1 MRLQARKETRELVVG
16 IFVNFTRHEAEKVA
30 TGLATLGSQVDGELN
45 NFRRELLSML
55 NGTASSETLG
65 AADRHL
71 AQINAERFGEREP
84 MPHTAELISR
94 YSPPEYKPWKGT
106 AAPLPNSP
114 LAAHM
119 NAAMEEVHDHLLE
132 ATDKESLSRIST
144 RRMLRDLYRK
154 GFHAGVDW
162 HKAQQNV
169 TELVTQQRTEIAR
182 LSDVARNHREAKV
195 EAEREL
201 RHYKSLTTT
210 WKNRATAAESEIR
223 QLRARRESLT
233 EKWRERAEHFRE
245 QVRKGYDAQ
254 AGVKARM
261 LDVMSSELNDRF
273 NRTIEP
279 ESLEPVDEPP
289 TPLPDIN
296 ASSNQVQRQLDGAA
310 RELGIRL
317 SQKDRQILTTLW
329 STAYSQGVVDNEK
342 RWSS

>member
-1 MRLQARKETRELVVG
+1 MRLSTQTETRELLTNVF
-16 IFVNFTRHEAEKVA
+16 INTTKREAERLLVSLQ
-30 TGLATLGSQVDGELN
+30 TLAIPERDTSILGQLRTQLQGI
-45 NFRRELLSML
+45 LS
-55 NGTASSETLG
+55 GSASTEGLG

-71 AQINAERFGEREP
+71 AQINAERFGAQ
-84 MPHTAELISR
+84 MP
-94 YSPPEYKPWKGT
+94 PPEYKPWRGT
-106 AAPLPNSP
+106 AGPLPNSGGP
-114 LAAHM
+114 TARM

-169 TELVTQQRTEIAR
+169 TEEM
-182 LSDVARNHREAKV
+182 S
-195 EAEREL
+195 
-201 RHYKSLTTT
+201 HYRSLTTT
-210 WKNRATAAESEIR
+210 WKNRATTAESEIR

-261 LDVMSSELNDRF
+261 VDVMSSELNDRF

-279 ESLEPVDEPP
+279 ESLEPVDEP

>member
-65 AADRHL
+65 AADSNL
-71 AQINAERFGEREP
+71 VQINEERFGEREP

-154 GFHAGVDW
+154 GFHAGANW

-169 TELVTQQRTEIAR
+169 TALVTQQRQEIRR
-182 LSDVARNHREAKV
+182 LSAIASEVRN
-195 EAEREL
+195 ERD
-201 RHYKSLTTT
+201 R
-210 WKNRATAAESEIR
+210 WKDSALAAEDEVVQFR
-223 QLRARRESLT
+223 TRRAFLA
-233 EKWRERAEHFRE
+233 EKWRQRAEHFRE

-261 LDVMSSELNDRF
+261 VDVMSSELNDRF
-273 NRTIEP
+273 NTIEP

-296 ASSNQVQRQLDGAA
+296 AGSNQVQRQLDGAA
-310 RELGIRL
+310 RELGIRM

-329 STAYSQGVVDNEK
+329 STAYSQGVADNEK